1 MSERPLLP
9 SLHNLSAAPAPTSTG
24 AKFED
29 LNGDVLEAIWKVL
42 VESGEPETVCRHW
55 SQWCDLKLK
64 EDGLCA
70 DEEHADWKEACDLL
84 GNTLADPP
92 VTGGQWPLVI
102 TWKQYFNKLCTALWD
117 LQTVRNNHIWTYYIL
132 WLKERKKIQT
142 QGGPITGW
150 FKVCAGRVQ
159 KGLVKVYGRD
169 RDPSPYWLS
178 ETGELLYNMIQN
190 YADPVDAR
198 WGFRLFEDTHIGQTE
213 LEQKRRLINLC
224 ATGANTDED
233 ARRALKRYL
242 EIGFDPR
249 GVWDFLVGQNY
260 TKDKLPDRVA
270 PPMRGARFHLAV
282 EELLK
287 HSAID
292 VNYKRD
298 KYSIHTM
305 QNNKSK
311 SLPMSMLASAVT
323 RFDWGEAYGGG
334 TKREGVLRAEAL
346 ATVTMLLEAGAD
358 PNSRCTRKVRKR
370 NWGKVGVMNTE
381 TEHIEERLLAWL
393 VSEYGGSEHQFAAKS
408 LNLCRLLLEYG
419 ADTEVVCRDDASNR
433 ILNVAVEDESESLVK
448 LLLEYDAQVYSDDVK
463 YALEARNVAI
473 AAALYDA
480 SLKPKNK
487 KRVDKKFLR
496 PLRLAKEMNEALQDL
511 E

>member
-9 SLHNLSAAPAPTSTG
+9 SLHNLSAAPAPTLTG
-24 AKFED
+24 ARFED
-29 LNGDVLEAIWKVL
+29 LDGDSLEAIWKVL

-70 DEEHADWKEACDLL
+70 DENHADWKKACDLL
-84 GNTLADPP
+84 GNTMTTPP

-102 TWKQYFNKLCTALWD
+102 TWKQYFNKLCTALWV

-142 QGGPITGW
+142 QGGPITAW

-169 RDPSPYWLS
+169 QGLGPFWPRDDR
-178 ETGELLYNMIQN
+178 ETGELLYDMIQN
-190 YADPVDAR
+190 YADPADAR

-233 ARRALKRYL
+233 MRRALKRYL

-249 GVWDFLVGQNY
+249 GLWDFLVGQNY
-260 TKDKLPDRVA
+260 TKDKLPDSVA

-292 VNYKRD
+292 VNYERD

-305 QNNKSK
+305 QNSKSK
-311 SLPMSMLASAVT
+311 SLPISMLASAVT
-323 RFDWGEAYGGG
+323 RFYWGKDHAVGNPAERRGLG
-334 TKREGVLRAEAL
+334 AEAL

-358 PNSRCTRKVRKR
+358 PNSRCTRKVIKR
-370 NWGKVGVMNTE
+370 NWGKTE

-393 VSEYGGSEHQFAAKS
+393 VWEYVGSEHLDTAKP
-408 LNLCRLLLEYG
+408 LDIYRVLLEYG
-419 ADTEVVCRDDASNR
+419 AETEVFCRGDASNR
-433 ILNVAVEDESESLVK
+433 ILNVAVEEESESLVK
-448 LLLEYDAQVYSDDVK
+448 LLLEYDAKVYSDDVA

-487 KRVDKKFLR
+487 ERVHKKFLR
-496 PLRLAKEMNEALQDL
+496 PLRLAKELNEAMKDL
-511 E
+511 

>member
-9 SLHNLSAAPAPTSTG
+9 SLHNLSAAPAPASTG
-24 AKFED
+24 ARFED
-29 LNGDVLEAIWKVL
+29 LDGDSLEAIWKVL

-70 DEEHADWKEACDLL
+70 DENHADWKKACDLL
-84 GNTLADPP
+84 GNTLATPP
-92 VTGGQWPLVI
+92 QYVQWPTVI
-102 TWKQYFNKLCTALWD
+102 TWKKYFNKLCTAVWV
-117 LQTVRNNHIWTYYIL
+117 LQGVRNNHIWTYYIL

-169 RDPSPYWLS
+169 GESGPSWPRDDR
-178 ETGELLYNMIQN
+178 ETGKVLYNMIQN

-198 WGFRLFEDTHIGQTE
+198 WGFRLYEDHDIGQTE
-213 LEQKRRLINLC
+213 WEQKRRLINLC

-233 ARRALKRYL
+233 ARTNLKRYL

-249 GVWDFLVGQNY
+249 GLWDFLVGQNY
-260 TKDKLPDRVA
+260 TRDKLPDRVA

-292 VNYKRD
+292 VNYKRG

-305 QNNKSK
+305 QNSKSK

-323 RFDWGEAYGGG
+323 RFDWGKAYGGG

-393 VSEYGGSEHQFAAKS
+393 VSEYAGSKNVS
-408 LNLCRLLLEYG
+408 LELCGLLLQYG
-419 ADTEVVCRDDASNR
+419 ADTEVFCRDDASNR
-433 ILNVAVEDESESLVK
+433 ILNVAVVEQDERLVK
-448 LLLEYDAQVYSDDVK
+448 LLLEYDAKVYSDDVK
-463 YALEARNVAI
+463 YALEARHFEI
-473 AAALYDA
+473 AEALYDA
-480 SLKPKNK
+480 SLKPQNKN
-487 KRVDKKFLR
+487 RVDKKYLR
-496 PLRLAKEMNEALQDL
+496 SLRLAKEMNEALQDL
-511 E
+511 

>member
-9 SLHNLSAAPAPTSTG
+9 SLHNLSAAPAPASTG
-24 AKFED
+24 ARFED
-29 LNGDVLEAIWKVL
+29 LDGDSLEAIWKVL

-70 DEEHADWKEACDLL
+70 DENHADWKKACDLL
-84 GNTLADPP
+84 GNTLATPP
-92 VTGGQWPLVI
+92 QYVQWPTVI
-102 TWKQYFNKLCTALWD
+102 TWKKYFNKLCTAVWV
-117 LQTVRNNHIWTYYIL
+117 LQSVRNNHIWTYYIL

-169 RDPSPYWLS
+169 GESGPSWPRDDR
-178 ETGELLYNMIQN
+178 ETGKVLYNMIQN

-198 WGFRLFEDTHIGQTE
+198 WGFRLYEDHDIGQTE
-213 LEQKRRLINLC
+213 WEQKRRLINVC

-233 ARRALKRYL
+233 MRRALKRYL

-249 GVWDFLVGQNY
+249 GLWDFLVGQNY
-260 TKDKLPDRVA
+260 TRDNLPDRVA
-270 PPMRGARFHLAV
+270 PPMRVARFYLAV

-292 VNYKRD
+292 VNYKRG

-323 RFDWGEAYGGG
+323 RFDWEVTAFY
-334 TKREGVLRAEAL
+334 TEAL
-346 ATVTMLLEAGAD
+346 VTVTMLLEAGAD
-358 PNSRCTRKVRKR
+358 PNSRCTRKITRQNQGKR
-370 NWGKVGVMNTE
+370 E
-381 TEHIEERLLAWL
+381 TEHIEEPLLAWL
-393 VSEYGGSEHQFAAKS
+393 VSEYAGSKIGGLEP
-408 LNLCRLLLEYG
+408 CGLLLQYG
-419 ADTEVVCRDDASNR
+419 ADTEVFCRGDASNR
-433 ILNVAVEDESESLVK
+433 ILNVAVLEQDERLVK
-448 LLLEYDAQVYSDDVK
+448 LLLFHDAKVYSDDVK
-463 YALEARNVAI
+463 YALEARHFEI
-473 AAALYDA
+473 AEALYDA
-480 SLKPKNK
+480 SLKPQNK
-487 KRVDKKFLR
+487 YQVDKKYLR
-496 PLRLAKEMNEALQDL
+496 SLRLAKELNQSLQDL
-511 E
+511 

>member
-29 LNGDVLEAIWKVL
+29 LDGDVLEAIWKVL

-70 DEEHADWKEACDLL
+70 DENHADWKKACDLL
-84 GNTLADPP
+84 GNTLAYPP
-92 VTGGQWPLVI
+92 QFVQWPLAI
-102 TWKQYFNKLCTALWD
+102 TWKQYFNKLCTAVWV

-142 QGGPITGW
+142 QGGPITAW

-169 RDPSPYWLS
+169 SLSGPSWPRDDR
-178 ETGELLYNMIQN
+178 ETGELLYDMIQS
-190 YADPVDAR
+190 YAAPIEMVR
-198 WGFRLFEDTHIGQTE
+198 WGFRLFEDTYIGQSE
-213 LEQKRRLINLC
+213 LEQKKRLINLC

-233 ARRALKRYL
+233 ARTKLKSYL
-242 EIGFDPR
+242 DFGFDPR
-249 GVWDFLVGQNY
+249 GLWDFLVGQNY
-260 TKDKLPDRVA
+260 TKDKLPDVVA

-298 KYSIHTM
+298 KYRIDTM
-305 QNNKSK
+305 QNSKSK

-323 RFDWGEAYGGG
+323 RFYWGKAHGGG
-334 TKREGVLRAEAL
+334 TQREGVLRAEAL

-358 PNSRCTRKVRKR
+358 PNSRCTRKITRQ
-370 NWGKVGVMNTE
+370 NWGKTE
-381 TEHIEERLLAWL
+381 TVHIEERLLAWL
-393 VSEYGGSEHQFAAKS
+393 VWEYVGSEHLDTAKP
-408 LNLCRLLLEYG
+408 LDIYRVLLEYG
-419 ADTEVVCRDDASNR
+419 ADTEVFCRGDASNR
-433 ILNVAVEDESESLVK
+433 ILNVAVEEESERLVK
-448 LLLEYDAQVYSDDVK
+448 LLLEYDAKVYSDDVA

-487 KRVDKKFLR
+487 GRVDKKFLR

-511 E
+511 